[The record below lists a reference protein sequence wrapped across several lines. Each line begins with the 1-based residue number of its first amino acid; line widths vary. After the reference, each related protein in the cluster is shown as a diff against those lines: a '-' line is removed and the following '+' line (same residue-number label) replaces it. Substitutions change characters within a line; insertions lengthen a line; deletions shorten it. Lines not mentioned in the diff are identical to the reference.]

1 MIKIVSDNIDFDF
14 LGKRK
19 LGAILSIAL
28 FVLTIALLVTRG
40 LNWGIDF
47 TGGMLVQLQS
57 EKEAPIAEIRE
68 SLIDNGFVGATL
80 QEYGAPNEFL
90 VRLPVSNSET
100 EEHGG
105 NISVAVASSVA
116 AVAGHTDVRRTE
128 FVGPQIGDE
137 LKEKGIFAILLA
149 MGAILIYVSVR
160 FEIRYAM
167 GAVIAL
173 AHDVFLTVGFFALIQ
188 KEVSMPVLA
197 ALLTIIGYSLND
209 TIVVFDR
216 VRENYRGNP
225 KMKMV
230 NVLNLSLNE
239 MLNRTVMTSLTT
251 LVVLLALYLFGG
263 EVINGFALTLIFGVI
278 VGTYSSVFVA
288 SPVVLWMERYID
300 KRPKEPGAEDID
312 YAAIAAG
319 KVKK

>member
-1 MIKIVSDNIDFDF
+1 MIKLIPDSLSFDF

-19 LGAILSIAL
+19 LGFMISVTLLILT
-28 FVLTIALLVTRG
+28 VALLLVRG

-57 EKEAPIAEIRE
+57 ENAAPIADVRGA
-68 SLIDNGFVGATL
+68 LVDAGFVGATL

-90 VRLPVSNSET
+90 VRLPIAKVET
-100 EEHGG
+100 DEHGG
-105 NISVAVASSVA
+105 NISGRVA
-116 AVAGHTDVRRTE
+116 ATVSTVAGYTDVRRTE

-137 LKEKGIFAILLA
+137 LKEKGVLAILLA
-149 MGAILIYVSVR
+149 LGAILFYVSVR
-160 FEIRYAM
+160 FELRYAM

-173 AHDVFLTVGFFALIQ
+173 AHDVFMTVGFFALIQ

-216 VRENYRGNP
+216 VRENRRGNP
-225 KMKMV
+225 KMKMMD
-230 NVLNLSLNE
+230 VLNLSLNE
-239 MLNRTVMTSLTT
+239 MLNRTVMTSVTT
-251 LVVLLALYLFGG
+251 LVVLLALFLFGG

-288 SPVVLWMERYID
+288 APVVLWMERYVD
-300 KRPKEPGAEDID
+300 KRPKDKGGDDID

-319 KVKK
+319 KVRD

>member
-1 MIKIVSDNIDFDF
+1 MIKLVSDNINFDF

-19 LGAILSIAL
+19 LGAILSLTLLA
-28 FVLTIALLVTRG
+28 VTIALLVVRG

-47 TGGMLVQLQS
+47 TGGMLVQLQT
-57 EKEAPIAEIRE
+57 EKAAPIGDIRE
-68 SLIDNGFVGATL
+68 SLVDAGFVGSTIQA
-80 QEYGAPNEFL
+80 YGADTEFL
-90 VRLPVSNSET
+90 VRLPVSDSET

-105 NISVAVASSVA
+105 NISGAVAST
-116 AVAGHTDVRRTE
+116 VAGIAGQTDVRRTE

-137 LKEKGIFAILLA
+137 LKEKGILAILLA

-160 FEIRYAM
+160 FEFRYAI
-167 GAVIAL
+167 GAVMAL

-216 VRENYRGNP
+216 VRENHRGNP
-225 KMKMV
+225 KMKMFD
-230 NVLNLSLNE
+230 VLNLSLNE
-239 MLNRTVMTSLTT
+239 MLNRTLMTSLTT
-251 LVVLLALYLFGG
+251 LVVLMALYLFGG

-288 SPVVLWMERYID
+288 SPVVLWMERYAD
-300 KRPKEPGAEDID
+300 KRPKGKGEDEID

-319 KVKK
+319 KVRD